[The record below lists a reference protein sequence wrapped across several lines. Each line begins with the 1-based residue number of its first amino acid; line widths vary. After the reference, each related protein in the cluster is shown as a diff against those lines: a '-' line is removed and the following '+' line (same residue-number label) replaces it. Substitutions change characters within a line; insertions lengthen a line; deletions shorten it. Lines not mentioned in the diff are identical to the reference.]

1 MFNRVAKSEQQKT
14 EFSAWSKH
22 GRKLESTL
30 VQAQQNEA
38 QQGLFDDD
46 MDAQF
51 TSEAPSESLFE
62 NDHQAND
69 FDNFTFTSNNAPQQG
84 SKPSPAP
91 QSAKPSASV
100 IRKNQRNDETSHML
114 YNMKSMNK
122 KNMK

>member
-1 MFNRVAKSEQQKT
+1 MFNRVAKSEQQQT

-46 MDAQF
+46 MDAEF
-51 TSEAPSESLFE
+51 TREVPSNPLFE
-62 NDHQAND
+62 DNQANE
-69 FDNFTFTSNNAPQQG
+69 FDNFTFTSNNAPQQQQ
-84 SKPSPAP
+84 SCKPSAAP
-91 QSAKPSASV
+91 SKPSASV

-122 KNMK
+122 KNM